1 VGLIIHHCGVVTAGD
16 GGKASE
22 AKQQL
27 QLQQQWQRTTTTTTT
42 TTNNKN
48 NNIDNNASEL
58 ANLVHNSDIYALRRC
73 HGRTRRQSI

>member
-27 QLQQQWQRTTTTTTT
+27 QLQQQWQRTTTTTT